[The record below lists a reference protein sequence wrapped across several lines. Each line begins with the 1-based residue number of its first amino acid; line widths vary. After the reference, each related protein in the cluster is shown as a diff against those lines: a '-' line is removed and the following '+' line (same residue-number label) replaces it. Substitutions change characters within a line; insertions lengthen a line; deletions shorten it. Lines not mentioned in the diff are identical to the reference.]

1 MTTAGQ
7 LPLLSG
13 VTSQDAVASIKEEL
27 CGVTVSYEVVRQHL
41 VVRLGLAAKMLA
53 HGTHCIALQ
62 CRTLLVF
69 RRRPGKE
76 SNDVGHHGSHQP
88 DAQETGIEKRH
99 LGWYKHGW

>member
-13 VTSQDAVASIKEEL
+13 VTSQDAVASIKEKPHA
-27 CGVTVSYEVVRQHL
+27 VTVSYEVVRQLL
-41 VVRLGLAAKMLA
+41 VVRHGLAAKMLA
-53 HGTHCIALQ
+53 NGAHAQAMHF
-62 CRTLLVF
+62 RTLLVF

>member
-13 VTSQDAVASIKEEL
+13 VTSQDAVASIKKKPHA
-27 CGVTVSYEVVRQHL
+27 VTVSYEVVRQLL
-41 VVRLGLAAKMLA
+41 VVRHGLAAKMLA